1 MAKDKYATKAAA
13 ERRAKALGC
22 SGTHSM
28 DENGKTVY
36 MPCSTHDAYQKA
48 KGSGSSKS
56 SGSSYESKTNNKTA
70 KLFKEVTQ
78 ALYSQLEGDEKALT
92 DAMLGVVREYGKF
105 GSEGSTVYPNYVGPA
120 QNPDS
125 SIGVKCGNC
134 VFHFEAED
142 GIGCSAIDADIEE
155 NGVCRLAMIP
165 PGLVDSDA
173 PMQEAAAGALK
184 VGDFVRWRSS
194 GGTAR
199 GRIERIERNGQIN
212 VPDSDFTI
220 NGEENDPAALITV
233 WREGADGWAATDT
246 KVGHKFS
253 TLTKIKSLRE
263 AKRVAEADKY
273 KVPEGVQSAA
283 KRALKWISEGKAGSG
298 FTDVGR
304 RRASQLASGGTVSR
318 DTVARMKSYFA
329 RHTNDRKAEGF
340 NAGEKGYPSP
350 GRVAWDAWGGDAG
363 KTWVNGIN
371 LDK

>member
-1 MAKDKYATKAAA
+1 MPYYITKYHPDCSKWAVVKRDYSLVACHNTKREATAQMIAISSSEDIEPGGTHPRD
-13 ERRAKALGC
+13 ERRRE
-22 SGTHSM
+22 SM
-28 DENGKTVY
+28 KI
-36 MPCSTHDAYQKA
+36 
-48 KGSGSSKS
+48 
-56 SGSSYESKTNNKTA
+56 
-70 KLFKEVTQ
+70 KEVMQ
-78 ALYSQLEGDEKALT
+78 DLYSQIDGDEKALA

-120 QNPDS
+120 ENPDK

-155 NGVCRLAMIP
+155 NGVCRLSIIP
-165 PGLVDSDA
+165 PGLVDSSA
-173 PMQEAAAGALK
+173 PMQEAAAGA
-184 VGDFVRWRSS
+184 
-194 GGTAR
+194 
-199 GRIERIERNGQIN
+199 
-212 VPDSDFTI
+212 
-220 NGEENDPAALITV
+220 
-233 WREGADGWAATDT
+233 
-246 KVGHKFS
+246 
-253 TLTKIKSLRE
+253 RE
-263 AKRVAEADKY
+263 AKRVAEAEKY